1 MVTLAGYIEE
11 EGMSQ
16 KNHLSKQVHKLLHLR
31 DKPTSCQLKINPSIN
46 QSLGGYIL

>member
-31 DKPTSCQLKINPSIN
+31 QTNKLSIENQSIN